1 MAKDK
6 FDGVVIAVHNTSEGA
21 VDWVR
26 MFLRRGPT
34 FSDRTMVS
42 REQLIERVNAG
53 ERILTGTRVVYEG
66 TTFKTGDKVSVVKN
80 NGEEFLVVGDAQAT
94 SRDNMRGV
102 PVL

>member
-1 MAKDK
+1 MAKDTI
-6 FDGVVIAVHNTSEGA
+6 DGIVVAVHNTSEGA

-34 FSDRTMVS
+34 FSDRINVK

-53 ERILTGTRVVYEG
+53 EQILTGYRVVYEG
-66 TTFKTGDKVSVVKN
+66 ATFKTGDKVSVVKN
-80 NGEEFLVVGDAQAT
+80 NGEEFLVVGDAQAS

-102 PVL
+102 PIL